1 MAKAA
6 EGMGLRKALKEGSAG
21 ATLAALVG
29 AALAGCATTTTRAPV
44 EDRALERPEAA
55 ALANPR
61 PAAPPAAGSYTVRRN
76 DTLYSI
82 AWRHDL
88 DYKALAAANGI
99 GAPYTIHPGRRLR
112 LPAGGP
118 EPPPQPP
125 APRATAA
132 RPPAPGPATGAR
144 QERQQAASP
153 PRPKPAQPQATV
165 EPPRPRPAT
174 VSPPAPRPPAPA
186 PARRAAATPK
196 APPPAKP
203 RLAKPPLA
211 KPSPGAPAALAGWQR
226 PVAAKPVR
234 GFGGASKGLDYAL
247 PPATRVRAAAPG
259 VVVYAGPGL
268 GGFRHL
274 VIVKASERYLVAYG
288 INVKPRLQEGETVAA
303 GATVAEIGSGG
314 AAAGKF
320 HFEIRDNGKPVDPR
334 PLVGGA

>member
-1 MAKAA
+1 
-6 EGMGLRKALKEGSAG
+6 MGLRKAHGQGSAG
-21 ATLAALVG
+21 AMLAALVG

-44 EDRALERPEAA
+44 EDRAMERPEAA
-55 ALANPR
+55 AAR
-61 PAAPPAAGSYTVRRN
+61 PAAPPAAGSYTVRAN

-99 GAPYTIHPGRRLR
+99 EAPYTIHPGRRLR
-112 LPAGGP
+112 LPAGGAGP
-118 EPPPQPP
+118 AAQPP

-132 RPPAPGPATGAR
+132 APAAPAPTTRTR
-144 QERQQAASP
+144 QQRQAASP
-153 PRPKPAQPQATV
+153 RPRPVAAPPQPTPAVQQTTPAL
-165 EPPRPRPAT
+165 PRPRPAP
-174 VSPPAPRPPAPA
+174 VSPPAPKKPPVPATAKPAAP
-186 PARRAAATPK
+186 PK

-203 RLAKPPLA
+203 LPVQ
-211 KPSPGAPAALAGWQR
+211 PSSSAPAAVAGWQQ
-226 PVAAKPVR
+226 PVSAKPVR
-234 GFGGASKGLDYAL
+234 AFGGASKGLDYAL

-320 HFEIRDNGKPVDPR
+320 HFEIRDHGKPVDPR

>member
-1 MAKAA
+1 MAKAT
-6 EGMGLRKALKEGSAG
+6 EGMGPRKACRQGTAG
-21 ATLAALVG
+21 ATLAALIG
-29 AALAGCATTTTRAPV
+29 AALASCATTTSRAPV
-44 EDRALERPEAA
+44 EDRSVEMPEAA
-55 ALANPR
+55 APAATR
-61 PAAPPAAGSYTVRRN
+61 PAAPRAAGSYTVRRN

-99 GAPYTIHPGRRLR
+99 EAPYTIHPGRRLR
-112 LPAGGP
+112 LPAGDALP
-118 EPPPQPP
+118 ATQPP
-125 APRATAA
+125 APAPAA
-132 RPPAPGPATGAR
+132 PTTKAR
-144 QERQQAASP
+144 QER
-153 PRPKPAQPQATV
+153 AQTAVP
-165 EPPRPRPAT
+165 PPRPRPAAQRPT
-174 VSPPAPRPPAPA
+174 PAPPRPRPAPVSPPVPKKPLVPAPA
-186 PARRAAATPK
+186 KPAAPPK

-203 RLAKPPLA
+203 PPVQ
-211 KPSPGAPAALAGWQR
+211 PSPSAPAVVAGWQR

-234 GFGGASKGLDYAL
+234 AFGGASKGLDYAL

-303 GATVAEIGSGG
+303 GATVAEIGRGG
-314 AAAGKF
+314 TAAGKF
-320 HFEIRDNGKPVDPR
+320 HFEIRDRGKPVDPR